1 MERPMNVDLTA
12 ARVRAEF
19 DEMPGMR
26 LTVPQASRLFG
37 LDPDV
42 CLKIV
47 EQLINAAYLR
57 RTRTGLV
64 ARTDR

>member
-1 MERPMNVDLTA
+1 MERPMSVDLTA
-12 ARVRAEF
+12 ERVRAEF

-26 LTVPQASRLFG
+26 LTVSQASRLFG

-42 CLKIV
+42 CLNVV
-47 EQLINAAYLR
+47 EQLINSAYLR
-57 RTRTGLV
+57 RTRNGLV